1 MDQPNGHAFRTGLAA
16 AAAST
21 CFGASVVATR
31 FVVAQTEPLS
41 LTLFRYTIACV
52 CLIPVL
58 YQVSRS
64 SIARNDLLAIAT
76 LGVIFFGVFPW
87 TFSAALTYLP
97 ASRVAVELATM
108 PLLTL
113 IVSRLRGYDRITT
126 PKLLGQLLAFAGL
139 FIALRPSG
147 ATSVAADAWKGDAL
161 IAITVL
167 CGAIYNVFSRPYL
180 KRYPALHVSAL
191 SMLAGVIFLAV
202 VAGSQGT
209 FSQVPEFTRAGWVAL
224 LFLGTFGGAV
234 GFSLWIWALERS
246 TPSRVAVFLTLN
258 PVTAILLGVVLLNE
272 PVTGA
277 FLLGLAGVLGGIV
290 LANWQPARR

>member
-1 MDQPNGHAFRTGLAA
+1 MNQPSGHAFRTGLAA

-31 FVVAQTEPLS
+31 FVVSQTQPLS
-41 LTLFRYTIACV
+41 LAFFRYTIACI
-52 CLIPVL
+52 CMIPVL
-58 YQVSRS
+58 RQVARS
-64 SIARNDLLAIAT
+64 SIAAKDLFAIGA
-76 LGVIFFGVFPW
+76 LGALFFGVFPW
-87 TFSAALTYLP
+87 TFSAALTYIP

-126 PKLLGQLLAFAGL
+126 PKLLGQLLAFGGL
-139 FIALRPSG
+139 VVALRPN
-147 ATSVAADAWKGDAL
+147 AAAVVVADAWKGDVL
-161 IAITVL
+161 TGLTVL
-167 CGAIYNVFSRPYL
+167 CGAVYNVFSRPYL

-191 SMLAGVIFLAV
+191 SMVAGVLLLAV
-202 VAGSQGT
+202 VAGSQGAL
-209 FSQVPEFTRAGWVAL
+209 SQVPQFTRGGWLAL

-258 PVTAILLGVVLLNE
+258 PVTAILLGVLLLNE

-277 FLLGLAGVLGGIV
+277 FLIGLAGVLGGIA
-290 LANWQPARR
+290 LANWQPTRR